1 MMNKNVFVL
10 AGALLLC
17 ASCGSGQKPAP
28 RADVWE
34 NNSIQNRE
42 TVKSIEL
49 KGNTVR
55 VPFKR
60 TASDL
65 AEVQISLNGVPFNMW
80 WDTGASIT
88 CISSLELVKLQKEGK
103 ITDDDFVGTIQSSI
117 ADGSTVESAVFSIK
131 EVVLKGQDDGHY
143 LRLNDVLVAV
153 SENIE
158 APLLLGQNV
167 IQNLPKH
174 SFDDSQEVIEFEKQ

>member
-1 MMNKNVFVL
+1 M
-10 AGALLLC
+10 
-17 ASCGSGQKPAP
+17 
-28 RADVWE
+28 
-34 NNSIQNRE
+34 
-42 TVKSIEL
+42 
-49 KGNTVR
+49 
-55 VPFKR
+55 
-60 TASDL
+60 
-65 AEVQISLNGVPFNMW
+65 
-80 WDTGASIT
+80 
-88 CISSLELVKLQKEGK
+88 
-103 ITDDDFVGTIQSSI
+103 GTIQSSI